1 MQDSRAERAAKA
13 GETAS
18 FSARGE
24 CALIRDHARGL
35 QETALLGPD
44 KRLATTTG
52 NGFSAT
58 ELAGK
63 PVMVSKET
71 GGSLHIVVAR
81 VMHCNLAHTV
91 HDIAARKVYKNDG
104 DVSAIAK
111 YQPNHRGS
119 TQLEQTDQRSNC
131 RKPKAT

>member
-35 QETALLGPD
+35 QETALQ
-44 KRLATTTG
+44 RLATTTG

-71 GGSLHIVVAR
+71 GGRLHIVVAR
-81 VMHCNLAHTV
+81 VMHCHIQYMIL
-91 HDIAARKVYKNDG
+91 
-104 DVSAIAK
+104 
-111 YQPNHRGS
+111 
-119 TQLEQTDQRSNC
+119 QLERCIKMMEMLVQLAKFALTVCGIPPPSLPTKQPRFYNTA
-131 RKPKAT
+131 RANGTTV

>member
-35 QETALLGPD
+35 QETALQ
-44 KRLATTTG
+44 RLATTTG

-71 GGSLHIVVAR
+71 GGRLHIVVAR
-81 VMHCNLAHTV
+81 VMHCHIQYMIL
-91 HDIAARKVYKNDG
+91 
-104 DVSAIAK
+104 
-111 YQPNHRGS
+111 
-119 TQLEQTDQRSNC
+119 QLERCIKMMEMLVQLAKFALTVCGIPPPSLPTKRPRFYNTA
-131 RKPKAT
+131 RANGTTV